1 MGTENIVLATNIRY
15 VKDYLVSCEEM
26 LLFDW
31 LVFTQRGFGSAKP
44 FRHSIL
50 QVLKATK
57 VSRYKQNKYFDHF
70 AKLGFLTLGKDI
82 YNNSEYHSFFVD
94 YSVLAQPKVLGEIV
108 RKETDTYYEM
118 LNMFSEWANEQ
129 TKRERPLT
137 KKEQKANEL
146 ERESANNLITMSC
159 EPIEER
165 AKKFYN
171 TLIPY
176 LDSNGGEYPEKIING
191 FYKFWSEPDPSNTK
205 MRFELQKTWEV
216 SRRLYAWNNS
226 KLTNKNMSRDEQRK
240 NETQQYRNKAYALM
254 QQLAAEGGYE
264 LGDTPIF

>member
-108 RKETDTYYEM
+108 RKETETYNEM
-118 LNMFSEWANEQ
+118 LKMFVEWAKEQ
-129 TKRERPLT
+129 TQREKPLT
-137 KKEQKANEL
+137 KKEQKTHEIEKEGVDNCK
-146 ERESANNLITMSC
+146 S
-159 EPIEER
+159 IEER
-165 AKKFYN
+165 EREFYN

-176 LDSNGGEYPEKIING
+176 LDSYGGKYPEDMITK
-191 FYKFWSEPDPSNTK
+191 FYKYWSEPDQSNTK
-205 MRFELQKTWEV
+205 MRFELQSTWEV
-216 SRRLYAWNNS
+216 GRRLELWND
-226 KLTNKNMSRDEQRK
+226 NKPNKGYKSRYEQEKEERQQRK
-240 NETQQYRNKAYALM
+240 DDVYALM
-254 QQLAAEGGYE
+254 QQLAAEDGIE
-264 LGDTPIF
+264 L